1 VHIWELNTVF
11 RSFAGFGEKD
21 RCRIE
26 YMYKITSNANCMY
39 VVFEQKLLQF
49 FSLFCF
55 QVYIIEIK
63 C

>member
-11 RSFAGFGEKD
+11 KSFAGFAEKD
-21 RCRIE
+21 RYRIE
-26 YMYKITSNANCMY
+26 YVYKITSNASYVC
-39 VVFEQKLLQF
+39 VVFEQKLLQL

-63 C
+63 R